1 MAVFPFPFKLN
12 GLDTVQDF
20 FERYRS
26 RFAHLR
32 IGPFWLRLVSKMTEF
47 INDHLAIAVSKMTIL
62 SRIWLKIAVSG
73 SILYQNNN
81 LYDSLPFQ
89 T

>member
-1 MAVFPFPFKLN
+1 MIKIGHFR
-12 GLDTVQDF
+12 
-20 FERYRS
+20 FEIPI
-26 RFAHLR
+26 LTL